1 MKHPSTLYK
10 KLVRG
15 VLLLTFIAVALILG
29 NRLGI
34 LSHSVK
40 NAGLVILLFVCN
52 MALALGARHAIE
64 RAVWPESWKRGGAA
78 GLLVLCFAAL
88 LFADSDITDLIIGEK
103 GDPVDEATA
112 QLAAAATWVGAY
124 VVAWKPFLRRKENRY
139 ISACVSLTLG
149 CIAFALFFVSLYSN
163 ALLGVVGWKVEFV
176 RFALAS
182 VAFASSISP
191 SSCSGIRGKC
201 GVVKRKWSVSSRTA
215 WRSGTSTPRMISMRR
230 NALPR
235 SG

>member
-1 MKHPSTLYK
+1 MPATRLSARCGRN
-10 KLVRG
+10 RG
-15 VLLLTFIAVALILG
+15 SG
-29 NRLGI
+29 
-34 LSHSVK
+34 
-40 NAGLVILLFVCN
+40 AG
-52 MALALGARHAIE
+52 G
-64 RAVWPESWKRGGAA
+64 A

-182 VAFASSISP
+182 VAFASSISAFIVQWDTREVRRRKEEVERLVADRVE
-191 SSCSGIRGKC
+191 IRYFD
-201 GVVKRKWSVSSRTA
+201 
-215 WRSGTSTPRMISMRR
+215 PRMISMRR
-230 NALPR
+230 NASLR
-235 SG
+235 LG

>member
-15 VLLLTFIAVALILG
+15 VLLLAFIAVALILG

-112 QLAAAATWVGAY
+112 QLAAAATWVGSY

-163 ALLGVVGWKVEFV
+163 ALLGVVGYQKIYVT
-176 RFALAS
+176 L
-182 VAFASSISP
+182 
-191 SSCSGIRGKC
+191 
-201 GVVKRKWSVSSRTA
+201 
-215 WRSGTSTPRMISMRR
+215 
-230 NALPR
+230 
-235 SG
+235 